1 MKSLYCSPRRLLT
14 YVAYLILAYGLLV
27 SWRPASAQGRPEVK
41 GKVMAMDQSAL
52 VGASVQI
59 KSTTSG
65 TTTAGDGSFSL
76 FVDSSRVALVVSF
89 IGYRSIDTL
98 ISLPQTTAL
107 VFNMQAHSDRFEE
120 VAVTGYQ
127 TISRER
133 ATGSFLHV
141 DKELVNRRVSTNI
154 LDRLNGIA
162 GGLQFISN
170 ASNGSSGNLMSR
182 NLGIRIR
189 GESTLAD
196 ESLISRDPLIVVD
209 NFPFEGNLDNINPN
223 DVESVTVLRDA
234 AAASIWGARAANGV
248 IVITTKSGSKNRPLQ
263 VELNSNISFGSKPD
277 LYYDPN
283 YLQSKDYIHVE
294 RILFNAGYFDADLS
308 DATSRPVVSPA
319 VELFSQQK
327 RGAISQQQAAQQ
339 LEALSQVDLR
349 PQYLK
354 HVYRP
359 SVNQQYS
366 AAITGGTKQASYS
379 VGLGYDH
386 NASEL
391 IGNGYQRFT
400 LNAKSLY
407 SISRKL
413 DVTLAINYGSNKLT
427 TNNYQNQFGSQAV
440 GGKYGSLFPYAIL
453 ADEDGSAQAVAR
465 DYRDSFLEPAES
477 QGLLD
482 WRYRPLAETAL
493 ADKYT
498 RTNSLLMRLGA
509 SYQLFKALKAELWYQ
524 SERQSI
530 TDWDY
535 RSVQTYFARNLI
547 NRFTLIN
554 TDSSLTYQVP
564 VGGVL
569 NTNQVESNAQNAR
582 VQLSFD
588 RSWGSVHTLTAILGA
603 EARSLDT
610 ESARRLAYGYDD
622 QTGTSANNLNF
633 ADALAIYPSGSE
645 RIPAPDGDIYGVTNR
660 FVSYYGNAA
669 YTFKGRYTLSASARR
684 DGANIFG
691 ANSNRRFTP
700 LWSLGGAWELT
711 KEPFYQ
717 IDWLPYVKLRSS
729 IGSSGNVYQG
739 SVYTTGVYVPSSYS
753 GLKTI
758 INLSA
763 PNPGLRWENVKTFN
777 FGVDFALNKNALSGS
792 LEFYHKKGADLI
804 ERQALAPSIGFSQFY
819 TNGASTKAIGIDLNL
834 SSQIAI
840 GKVIYSPTLLL
851 STLQDKITAYS
862 VKQTAVSI
870 QQGSGR
876 AGLVGKPIYG
886 IFAYRW
892 SGLDASS
899 GDPMGMLNGEPSK
912 DYTAIINNFTPDS
925 LAYMGPAVPR
935 VFGFF
940 RNDFTL
946 SRITLS
952 FNIGYKLG
960 YSFRRASTSTNYQDV
975 LLSEANSD
983 FSRRWQQAGDE
994 LTTNVPSLVYP
1005 SDNARATFYRFSQV
1019 LVEKAD
1025 HVRLQDV
1032 RLGYDFGGAML
1043 KTMRLQSFQAY
1054 LYTSNLGILWRANR
1068 HGIDPDAAAV
1078 NASDHPL
1085 PAVFTLA
1092 AGIRLTF

>member
-1 MKSLYCSPRRLLT
+1 MKSLYCSPGRLLT
-14 YVAYLILAYGLLV
+14 YVAYLILAFCLLV
-27 SWRPASAQGRPEVK
+27 SWRPASAQGPLEVK
-41 GKVMAMDQSAL
+41 GKVMASDQSAL
-52 VGASVQI
+52 VGASVHI
-59 KSTTSG
+59 KSTSLG
-65 TTTAGDGSFSL
+65 TITAGDGSFSL
-76 FVDSSRVALVVSF
+76 LVDSSQVNLVISF

-98 ISLPQTTAL
+98 IMLPQKADL
-107 VFNMQAHSDRFEE
+107 ILHMQAHSDRFEE

-127 TISRER
+127 TIPKER

-141 DKELVNRRVSTNI
+141 DKELVKRKVSTSI

-162 GGLQFISN
+162 GGLQFIPN
-170 ASNGSSGNLMSR
+170 GSNGSSGNLMSR

-189 GESTLAD
+189 GESTLAN

-223 DVESVTVLRDA
+223 DVASVSVLRDA

-248 IVITTKSGSKNRPLQ
+248 IVITTKSGSKNKPLQ
-263 VELNSNISFGSKPD
+263 VELNSNNSFGSKPD
-277 LYYDPN
+277 LYDDPN
-283 YLQSKDYIHVE
+283 YLQSKDYIQVE
-294 RILFNAGYFDADLS
+294 RILFDAGYFDADLL
-308 DATSRPVVSPA
+308 DAVSRPVVSPA
-319 VELFSQQK
+319 VELFSKQK
-327 RGAISQQQAAQQ
+327 KGEISQQQASQQ
-339 LEALSQVDLR
+339 LEALSKVDLR

-413 DVTLAINYGSNKLT
+413 DVTLALNYGSNTLT
-427 TNNYQNQFGSQAV
+427 TNNYQNRFGSQTV
-440 GGKYGSLFPYAIL
+440 GGKYATLFPYASL
-453 ADEDGSAQAVAR
+453 ADGNGSAQVVAR
-465 DYRDSFLEPAES
+465 DYRQSFIDLAES

-482 WRYRPLAETAL
+482 WRYRPLAEMAL

-498 RTNSLLMRLGA
+498 RTNSLLIRLGA
-509 SYQLFKALKAELWYQ
+509 SYQVLKGLKAELWYQ

-535 RSVQTYFARNLI
+535 KSVQTYFARNLI

-569 NTNQVESNAQNAR
+569 NTNQVDSDAQNAR
-582 VQLSFD
+582 AQLSFD
-588 RSWGSVHTLTAILGA
+588 RSWGTVHALTAILGA

-610 ESARRLAYGYDD
+610 QSARRLAYGYDD

-633 ADALAIYPSGSE
+633 ADALAVYPSGSE

-669 YTFKGRYTLSASARR
+669 YTFKGRYTLSGSARR

-700 LWSLGGAWELT
+700 LWSLGGAWELA
-711 KEPFYQ
+711 KESFYH
-717 IDWLPYVKLRSS
+717 IDWLPFVKLRSS
-729 IGSSGNVYQG
+729 MGSSGNVYQG

-763 PNPGLRWENVKTFN
+763 PNPGLRWENVKTLN
-777 FGVDFALNKNALSGS
+777 FAVDFALNKNALSGS
-792 LEFYHKKGADLI
+792 VEFYRKKGSDLI
-804 ERQALAPSIGFSQFY
+804 ERQALAPSIGFSQFF
-819 TNGASTKAIGIDLNL
+819 TNGASTKATGIDLNL

-840 GKVIYSPTLLL
+840 GDLIYSPTLLM
-851 STLQDKITAYS
+851 STLQDKITAYN
-862 VKQTAVSI
+862 VKQTVVSI

-886 IFAYRW
+886 IFAYKW
-892 SGLDASS
+892 SGLDAAN

-912 DYTAIINNFTPDS
+912 DYTAIINNFNPDS

-935 VFGFF
+935 IFGFF

-975 LLSEANSD
+975 LLAGANHD

-994 LTTNVPSLVYP
+994 MTTNVPALVYP
-1005 SDNARATFYRFSQV
+1005 ADDARATFYRFSQV
-1019 LVEKAD
+1019 LVEKGD

-1032 RLGYDFGGAML
+1032 RLSYDLGGAL
-1043 KTMRLQSFQAY
+1043 LGSLGLQSFQAY
-1054 LYTSNLGILWRANR
+1054 LYASNLGILWRANR

-1085 PAVFTLA
+1085 PSAFNLA